1 MSNENPREVY
11 YSVDGQE
18 DDPAVVALR
27 DYVESL
33 GGTEWA
39 RYFYPHLFDRPFTQ
53 YQIDYWQWIDLIEQ
67 FEYYRPRVECE
78 PRGVGKSTNAEASV
92 VKLVATGMKKMVG
105 YVSLNEDKAQK
116 HFNNIKAM
124 FESSKLQRI
133 YPGCSPKVQK
143 LQNKAAQWSREAIVC
158 QNGAMVVPL
167 TLLGS
172 SRGWKSEE
180 GYRFDLIVLDD
191 IDALGQSPEFTAKL
205 IELLKGEI
213 LAAGDDNT
221 LVIMPQNLIYRDS
234 ICSQIYDYRADI
246 MTNRD
251 FRGPYPLLKGDY
263 EAEKVE
269 LPGGGREWRI
279 TKAEPF
285 DAAIPVSYAEKLL
298 NLYGKQT
305 FDRECQQKVFEIEE
319 DKDFREWNEQF
330 HIITVSEFRRK
341 MEELGEPV
349 WNEQRNCLQIPPRWN
364 VGLGLDWG
372 CLTLDTEILTKE
384 GWKTHDQL
392 EIGELVAGYDWENKH
407 EIVWTP
413 LNNIIHKAEQKL
425 VEMRRKSFRFVC
437 TPDHAWIIKRKKRG
451 RMTQDTYRRQNLD
464 TIPKTSL
471 AAVNFVISGICNDS
485 DTLPCSPAIA
495 AVLGWLVTDGW
506 EYKKKGGGVLCQKN
520 YVDSVIK
527 DLTDSGLKWNELK
540 TNKDGVRQF
549 YLPKSEINKI
559 KELTGYT
566 DKNSLPSVVTK
577 LSPLARQEMMR
588 AMLEAEGTKNGAE
601 RITIFC
607 QKRGAVMDAFQILAT
622 LCGQRLGVEREHQS
636 EFGTSNRIPLLRHSF
651 IQYPDITELE
661 GLHNVWCPSVN
672 EGAVVARYKGQVAI
686 TGNTTRKHPSV
697 TTFSAKPA
705 ENSPLKDC
713 QFMFG
718 EICKPKF
725 PLDSFESPEIVS
737 VGRVATAIRE
747 FLDLWNVRDSQVVLR
762 LMSHEASAALNTMAV
777 DLPEETAQF
786 FNKWKAEKGSGVPQ
800 IQNLLEINPNKSHP
814 FRRYPNGYKIND
826 IDYSGLPLRGS
837 PKIFFIVPDDQGALR
852 IDVTGQLFVMGAKNA
867 LGFARARFEIPIY
880 SFRNQGDKKIDD
892 DFCFVAGTE
901 ILTSDGLKPIEKIT
915 TNDKVLTRKGWRKV
929 LNCGVTNEN
938 AKTFTL
944 TTLDGKKLT
953 GTGNHP
959 IFTSRGVVAL
969 RGLAKNDKIYVW
981 KKKSSS
987 TKTLNFIG
995 IPKQNNRRTENIFNR
1010 IFTPERKEFLIS
1022 TLKYGKTILAKF
1034 QKDITSTIKTTIT
1047 TIIQSKTLNV
1057 CPAINIL
1064 PNINQAFPN
1073 VVNHQNIWNILKK
1086 SEKKLPNGINLPKG
1100 RNGTKNTESSFGKTK
1115 NLLPEIV
1122 TSAELNINQLDKEQ
1136 DFVQIVADGVLMIEE
1151 NEQRVK
1157 VFNLKV
1163 EDCPEYFANGILVHN
1178 CDAWRGLENVFGV
1191 PSQGKT
1197 HEEKV
1202 EDKMP
1207 DPVKQENLDREFEDP
1222 HEKDMLMQRRAIE
1235 EKRINRDLKKPI
1247 LPPGMA
1253 KFRRR

>member
-67 FEYYRPRVECE
+67 FQYYRPRVECE

-92 VKLVATGMKKMVG
+92 VKLVATGMKKMIG
-105 YVSLNEDKAQK
+105 YVSLNEDKAGK
-116 HFNNIKAM
+116 HFANIKAM

-158 QNGAMVVPL
+158 QNGAMIVPL

-172 SRGWKSEE
+172 SRGWKSED

-191 IDALGQSPEFTAKL
+191 IDALGQSPEFTKKL

-285 DAAIPVSYAEKLL
+285 DPAIPVSYAEKLL

-372 CLTLDTEILTKE
+372 
-384 GWKTHDQL
+384 
-392 EIGELVAGYDWENKH
+392 
-407 EIVWTP
+407 
-413 LNNIIHKAEQKL
+413 
-425 VEMRRKSFRFVC
+425 
-437 TPDHAWIIKRKKRG
+437 
-451 RMTQDTYRRQNLD
+451 
-464 TIPKTSL
+464 
-471 AAVNFVISGICNDS
+471 
-485 DTLPCSPAIA
+485 
-495 AVLGWLVTDGW
+495 
-506 EYKKKGGGVLCQKN
+506 
-520 YVDSVIK
+520 
-527 DLTDSGLKWNELK
+527 
-540 TNKDGVRQF
+540 
-549 YLPKSEINKI
+549 
-559 KELTGYT
+559 
-566 DKNSLPSVVTK
+566 
-577 LSPLARQEMMR
+577 
-588 AMLEAEGTKNGAE
+588 
-601 RITIFC
+601 
-607 QKRGAVMDAFQILAT
+607 
-622 LCGQRLGVEREHQS
+622 
-636 EFGTSNRIPLLRHSF
+636 
-651 IQYPDITELE
+651 
-661 GLHNVWCPSVN
+661 
-672 EGAVVARYKGQVAI
+672 
-686 TGNTTRKHPSV
+686 TTRKHPSV

-880 SFRNQGDKKIDD
+880 SFRNQGDNTIDD